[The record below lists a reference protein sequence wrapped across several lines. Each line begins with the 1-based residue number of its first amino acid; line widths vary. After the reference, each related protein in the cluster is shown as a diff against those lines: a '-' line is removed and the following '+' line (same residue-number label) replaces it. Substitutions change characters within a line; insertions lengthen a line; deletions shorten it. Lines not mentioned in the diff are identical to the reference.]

1 MHCNNNKKSFQIL
14 TKERYH
20 HLTTEQKKTVNR
32 KNTMYRYGEYVIN
45 TTFMLQTVYRRNASG
60 YRVPTILMTKIPHD
74 FFGALIKI
82 VLNVHTKIFCQ
93 LTSSQLLSGTAYS
106 CTVLWCTLKNNTEFP
121 TVIYMCNITFRYF
134 SKFGEC
140 SSQGILISLIR

>member
-106 CTVLWCTLKNNTEFP
+106 CTVL
-121 TVIYMCNITFRYF
+121 
-134 SKFGEC
+134 
-140 SSQGILISLIR
+140 